1 MKKHISQIIK
11 WLCKPESEK
20 LLIIALPCIALIIS
34 ALILT
39 PTIAVYKANRAAAM
53 EALREKNAL
62 TCADIT
68 EHPYISDIYL
78 NAVSTGEDM
87 FITVCDA
94 DGNAIEGVRFQL
106 TLISPNNEEI
116 LCATYTDGSCYL
128 VDLAPGKYT
137 VSMPPQDGCAVP
149 DRIVCIVPSLTHN
162 APSVDKLSTGLNN
175 VSGKLYFQTSTGE
188 IASSIGIDVSTFNR
202 YIDWEELRDAGIDFA
217 ILRIGGR
224 GWGSGHIYTD
234 RRFQEFYSAAQD
246 AGLQIGVY
254 FYSTATNVTEAVAE
268 AEYVLSVLHGAPLD
282 MPVYL
287 DIEYSGDYPNGRADR
302 LCKAVRTEIINAFSS
317 TIRHSGYKSGV
328 YSGAYY
334 ITHELDLRSLSQNS
348 LWIANYTQNSA
359 LPDVGYSYDIWQY
372 TESGSIRGIFGT
384 VDVNVIF

>member
-1 MKKHISQIIK
+1 MKKHLSQIIK
-11 WLCKPESEK
+11 WLRKPESEK
-20 LLIIALPCIALIIS
+20 LLMIALPCIALIIS

-39 PTIAVYKANRAAAM
+39 PTIAVYKANRTAAM

-62 TCADIT
+62 ASAEIAAHT
-68 EHPYISDIYL
+68 YISDIHL
-78 NAVSTGEDM
+78 TAVSTGEDM

-94 DGNAIEGVRFQL
+94 NGNAIEGVRFQL

-128 VDLAPGKYT
+128 VELAPGKYT
-137 VSMPPQDGCAVP
+137 VSMPPQEGCAVP
-149 DRIVCIVPSLTHN
+149 DCIECMVPSLTHN
-162 APSVDKLSTGLNN
+162 APSVDKLSAGLNN
-175 VSGKLYFQTSTGE
+175 VSGKLFFQTSTGE

-202 YIDWEELRDAGIDFA
+202 YIDWEEVRDAGVDFA

-246 AGLQIGVY
+246 AGMQIGVY
-254 FYSTATNVTEAVAE
+254 FYSTATTVTEAVEE
-268 AEYVLSVLHGAPLD
+268 AEYIISVLHGAPLD

-302 LCKAVRTEIINAFSS
+302 LDKAVRTDIVNAFSS
-317 TIRHSGYKSGV
+317 TIRHAGYESGV

-334 ITHELDLRSLSQNS
+334 ITHELDFRSLSQNS

-359 LPDVGYSYDIWQY
+359 LPNVGYSYDIWQY

>member
-1 MKKHISQIIK
+1 MKKHLSQIIK
-11 WLCKPESEK
+11 WLLKPESEK
-20 LLIIALPCIALIIS
+20 LLMIALPCIALIIS

-39 PTIAVYKANRAAAM
+39 PTIAVYKANRTAAM

-62 TCADIT
+62 ASAEIAA
-68 EHPYISDIYL
+68 HPYISDIHL
-78 NAVSTGEDM
+78 TAVSTGEDM

-94 DGNAIEGVRFQL
+94 NGNAIEGVRFQL

-128 VDLAPGKYT
+128 VELAPGKYT
-137 VSMPPQDGCAVP
+137 VSMPPQEGCAVP
-149 DRIVCIVPSLTHN
+149 DSIECMVPSLTHN
-162 APSVDKLSTGLNN
+162 APSVDKLSAGLNN
-175 VSGKLYFQTSTGE
+175 VSGKLFFQTSTGE

-202 YIDWEELRDAGIDFA
+202 YIDWEEVRDAGVDFA

-246 AGLQIGVY
+246 VGMQIGVY
-254 FYSTATNVTEAVAE
+254 FYSTATTVTEAVEE
-268 AEYVLSVLHGAPLD
+268 AEYIISVLHGAPLD

-302 LCKAVRTEIINAFSS
+302 LDKAVRTDIINAFSS
-317 TIRHSGYKSGV
+317 TIRHAGYESGV

-334 ITHELDLRSLSQNS
+334 ITHELDFRSLSQNS

-359 LPDVGYSYDIWQY
+359 LPNVGYSYDIWQY

>member
-1 MKKHISQIIK
+1 MKKHLSQIIK
-11 WLCKPESEK
+11 WLRKPESEK
-20 LLIIALPCIALIIS
+20 LLMIALPCIALIIS

-39 PTIAVYKANRAAAM
+39 PTIAVYKANRTAAM

-62 TCADIT
+62 ASAEIAA
-68 EHPYISDIYL
+68 HPYISDIHL
-78 NAVSTGEDM
+78 TAVSTGKDM

-94 DGNAIEGVRFQL
+94 NGNAIEGVRFQL

-128 VDLAPGKYT
+128 VELAPGKYT
-137 VSMPPQDGCAVP
+137 VSMPPQEGCAVP
-149 DRIVCIVPSLTHN
+149 DSIECMVPSLTHN
-162 APSVDKLSTGLNN
+162 APSVDKLSAGLNN
-175 VSGKLYFQTSTGE
+175 VSGKLFFQTSTGE

-202 YIDWEELRDAGIDFA
+202 YIDWEEVRDAGVDFA

-246 AGLQIGVY
+246 VGMQIGVY
-254 FYSTATNVTEAVAE
+254 FYSTATTVTEAVEE
-268 AEYVLSVLHGAPLD
+268 AEYIISVLHGAPLD

-302 LCKAVRTEIINAFSS
+302 LDKAVRTDIINAFSS
-317 TIRHSGYKSGV
+317 TIRHAGYESGV

-334 ITHELDLRSLSQNS
+334 ITHELDFRSLSQNS

-359 LPDVGYSYDIWQY
+359 LPNVGYSYDIWQY

>member
-11 WLCKPESEK
+11 WLCKPKSEK

-62 TCADIT
+62 TSADIT

-149 DRIVCIVPSLTHN
+149 DSIVCIVPSLTHN

-188 IASSIGIDVSTFNR
+188 ISSSIGIDVSTFNR

>member
-1 MKKHISQIIK
+1 MKKHLSQIIK
-11 WLCKPESEK
+11 WLRKPESEK
-20 LLIIALPCIALIIS
+20 LLMIALPCIALIIS

-39 PTIAVYKANRAAAM
+39 PTIAVYKANRTAAM

-62 TCADIT
+62 ASAEIAA
-68 EHPYISDIYL
+68 HPYISDIHL
-78 NAVSTGEDM
+78 TAVSTGEDM

-94 DGNAIEGVRFQL
+94 NGNAIEGVRFQL

-128 VDLAPGKYT
+128 VELAPGKYT
-137 VSMPPQDGCAVP
+137 VSMPPQEGCAVP
-149 DRIVCIVPSLTHN
+149 DSIECMVPSLTHN
-162 APSVDKLSTGLNN
+162 APSVDKLSAGLNN
-175 VSGKLYFQTSTGE
+175 VSGKLFFQTSTGE

-202 YIDWEELRDAGIDFA
+202 YIDWEEVRDAGVDFA

-224 GWGSGHIYTD
+224 GWGSGQIYTD

-246 AGLQIGVY
+246 AGMQIGVY
-254 FYSTATNVTEAVAE
+254 FYSTATTVTEAVEE
-268 AEYVLSVLHGAPLD
+268 AEYIISVLHGAPLD
-282 MPVYL
+282 VPVYL

-302 LCKAVRTEIINAFSS
+302 LDKAVRTDIINAFSS
-317 TIRHSGYKSGV
+317 TIRHAGYESGV

-334 ITHELDLRSLSQNS
+334 ITHELDFRSLSQNS

-359 LPDVGYSYDIWQY
+359 LPNVGYSYDIWQY

>member
-1 MKKHISQIIK
+1 MKKHLSQIIK
-11 WLCKPESEK
+11 WLRKPESEK
-20 LLIIALPCIALIIS
+20 LLMIALPCIALIIS

-39 PTIAVYKANRAAAM
+39 PTIAVYKANRTAAM

-62 TCADIT
+62 ASAEIAA
-68 EHPYISDIYL
+68 HPYISDIHL
-78 NAVSTGEDM
+78 TAVSTGEDM

-94 DGNAIEGVRFQL
+94 NGNAIEGVRFQL

-128 VDLAPGKYT
+128 VELAPGKYT
-137 VSMPPQDGCAVP
+137 VSMPPQEGCAVP
-149 DRIVCIVPSLTHN
+149 DSIECMVPSLTHN
-162 APSVDKLSTGLNN
+162 APSVDKLSAGLNN
-175 VSGKLYFQTSTGE
+175 VSGKLFFQTSTGE

-202 YIDWEELRDAGIDFA
+202 YIDWEEVRDAGVDFA

-246 AGLQIGVY
+246 AGMQIGVY
-254 FYSTATNVTEAVAE
+254 FYSTATTVTETVEE
-268 AEYVLSVLHGAPLD
+268 AEYIISVLHGAPLD

-302 LCKAVRTEIINAFSS
+302 LDKAVRTDIINAFSS
-317 TIRHSGYKSGV
+317 TIRHAGYESGV

-334 ITHELDLRSLSQNS
+334 ITHELDFRSLSQNS

-359 LPDVGYSYDIWQY
+359 LPNVGYSYDIWQY